1 MREFNLGSLQYMHAT
16 KPELMLVGLE
26 MSINP
31 DDTNAK

>member
-1 MREFNLGSLQYMHAT
+1 MREFNLGSLQYMYANM
-16 KPELMLVGLE
+16 PELMLVGLE